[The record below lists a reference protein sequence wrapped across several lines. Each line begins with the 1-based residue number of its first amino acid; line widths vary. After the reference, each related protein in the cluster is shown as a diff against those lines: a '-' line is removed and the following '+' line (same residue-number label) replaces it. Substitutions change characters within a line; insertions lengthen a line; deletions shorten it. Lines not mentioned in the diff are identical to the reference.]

1 MIEGFEK
8 LTTGV
13 SRIYK
18 SIQKIKKTR
27 MNSLGLKGTHVMC
40 IYYLNQNPEGL
51 TGAELCS
58 LCRED
63 KSGISRIL
71 AELEKMNFIF
81 YSLAQGKKKYR
92 TRALLTEA
100 GKTYAQKVTSLIS
113 HASEAGGRGLTE
125 EERDTFYR
133 VLFQIA
139 DNLELL
145 SKKLGRQERKN

>member
-8 LTTGV
+8 LTIGV

-27 MNSLGLKGTHVMC
+27 MSSLGLKGTHVMC

-51 TGAELCS
+51 TGAELCT

-71 AELEKMNFIF
+71 AELEKMNFIS
-81 YSLAQGKKKYR
+81 YRLAQGKKKYR
-92 TRALLTEA
+92 TRALLTDA
-100 GKTYAQKVTSLIS
+100 GKAYAKKVTGLIS

-125 EERDTFYR
+125 KEREIFYR
-133 VLFQIA
+133 VLFRIA
-139 DNLELL
+139 DNLEQL
-145 SKKLGRQERKN
+145 SRKLDPQERKN